1 VLVDG
6 TPHTVVGVMP
16 ASFPLTNDVEQLYLP
31 LDADAP
37 GLDRAAPGYR
47 VVARLRPRRD
57 GRRGRRGAARARRAP
72 RRDHPAANRGRSL
85 RALALR
91 DAMTPPE
98 IRLMMA

>member
-6 TPHTVVGVMP
+6 MPHTVVGVMP

-37 GLDRAAPGYR
+37 GSTGRARLPGGRAAG
-47 VVARLRPRRD
+47 ARRD
-57 GRRGRRGAARARRAP
+57 GRRRPDAELRALGARLAA
-72 RRDHPAANRGRSL
+72 DHPAANRGRSL

-98 IRLMMA
+98 IR